1 MRNGVT
7 ILSPYSVYKNG
18 LFCSELREE
27 GVLVSPAYSG
37 YYIFPNFEVL
47 RPALKR
53 RGITTGEEM
62 CEALFKEA
70 SVAVKSNTKSLK

>member
-1 MRNGVT
+1 M
-7 ILSPYSVYKNG
+7 SPPS
-18 LFCSELREE
+18 
-27 GVLVSPAYSG
+27 SG

-47 RPALKR
+47 RSALKR